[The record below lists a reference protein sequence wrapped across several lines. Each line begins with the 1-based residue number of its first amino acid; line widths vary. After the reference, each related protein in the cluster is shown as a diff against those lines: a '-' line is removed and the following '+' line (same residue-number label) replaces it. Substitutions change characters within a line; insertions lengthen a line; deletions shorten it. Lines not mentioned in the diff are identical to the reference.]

1 MHEEY
6 QQKEQARHGLG
17 RRENET
23 SLPAIVTGQE
33 MSHPH
38 FHAYIQGTF
47 RHFSR
52 PFGAPTPYIFLH
64 VRVESRAY
72 LPLEPSRHIMYEYVL
87 VLLRHVSR
95 SPISLEHLDLA
106 TVEEGLS
113 IGSERDSGYVTR
125 SFALPHCRDQLAQTQ
140 QIPVLTVLSS
150 RTGNSLG
157 SVLQSEEREEREKRR
172 KRHHAGPTGHV
183 AVLRVLLL
191 HGDIVHGACVLMS
204 CSWFRGIFRSDDRA
218 PDPSCGSRDR
228 EMHTLLL
235 HAVQWHGNTCLNGAE
250 HEMCR

>member
-52 PFGAPTPYIFLH
+52 PFGAPTTYIFLH
-64 VRVESRAY
+64 VRVESLAY

-87 VLLRHVSR
+87 VLLRHVSILR
-95 SPISLEHLDLA
+95 SRSRSRSLT

-113 IGSERDSGYVTR
+113 AGSERDSGYVTR
-125 SFALPHCRDQLAQTQ
+125 SLQHALPIAAINT
-140 QIPVLTVLSS
+140 PVLTVL
-150 RTGNSLG
+150 
-157 SVLQSEEREEREKRR
+157 
-172 KRHHAGPTGHV
+172 A
-183 AVLRVLLL
+183 
-191 HGDIVHGACVLMS
+191 VLMS
-204 CSWFRGIFRSDDRA
+204 C
-218 PDPSCGSRDR
+218 
-228 EMHTLLL
+228 
-235 HAVQWHGNTCLNGAE
+235 GNTQ
-250 HEMCR
+250 